1 MMELKRKATVPHR
14 ETMTK
19 DSIIHMKRMKAET
32 VVGVGL
38 LSTEQVVVSWSN
50 RMFGDEVMGCCDAGK
65 CKLILNTILERN
77 SSWLDINNQRR
88 GNID

>member
-1 MMELKRKATVPHR
+1 MMELKRKATVPQR
-14 ETMTK
+14 EMMTK

-50 RMFGDEVMGCCDAGK
+50 RMFGGEVMG
-65 CKLILNTILERN
+65 
-77 SSWLDINNQRR
+77 
-88 GNID
+88 